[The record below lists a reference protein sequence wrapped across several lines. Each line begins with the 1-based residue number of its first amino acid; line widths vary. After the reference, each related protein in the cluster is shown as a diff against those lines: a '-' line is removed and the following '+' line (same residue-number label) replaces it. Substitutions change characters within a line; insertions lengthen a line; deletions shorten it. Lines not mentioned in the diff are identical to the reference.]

1 MARYYLMIKTLGAAP
16 ERVELDAV
24 DRDHALYLAEGRSGD
39 ADIELWDGGN
49 LIAQMSGT
57 TPHLWMLRPCNG
69 ASVGSGRVEGAGT
82 AGDGI
87 AAGHG

>member
-1 MARYYLMIKTLGAAP
+1 MARFYLMIKTLGAAP
-16 ERVELDAV
+16 ERIELAAV
-24 DRDHALYLAEGRSGD
+24 DRDHALYLAEGFGRD
-39 ADIELWDGGN
+39 ADVELWDGN
-49 LIAQMSGT
+49 SMLAEMSGT

-82 AGDGI
+82 AGNGI

>member
-1 MARYYLMIKTLGAAP
+1 MARFYLMIKSLGAVP

-24 DRDHALYLAEGRSGD
+24 DRDHALYLAERYSRD
-39 ADIELWDGGN
+39 ADVELWDGSN
-49 LIAQMSGT
+49 LLAEMSRT
-57 TPHLWMLRPCNG
+57 TPHLWMVRPCNG
-69 ASVGSGRVEGAGT
+69 ASFGSGRVEGAGT